1 MKSSVV
7 TFHKQRSNQGRAF
20 ALLCLV
26 PSPDVSALGADSVV
40 CALCWLPRLMKNS
53 FTSTSIYHCFA
64 CLCQKVYLASSPQA
78 TSFLSGTWMEFS
90 YVHLLF
96 FFFFPS
102 LFLFFPCLSLA
113 AAYWWITKYLFLV
126 VVLKKQERCRKR
138 QLPPNSATSLQ
149 TKISFS
155 LCSFPR
161 KSFVSITWKQLFPR
175 CTATD
180 PTNKYCDAKKHPYQ
194 TSVHM
199 PSDRVCYL
207 CSKWR

>member
-1 MKSSVV
+1 MCQPLVLTLWFVLSADCLDWW
-7 TFHKQRSNQGRAF
+7 RI
-20 ALLCLV
+20 ALL
-26 PSPDVSALGADSVV
+26 P
-40 CALCWLPRLMKNS
+40 
-53 FTSTSIYHCFA
+53 
-64 CLCQKVYLASSPQA
+64 LASITVLHACAKKFILPLA
-78 TSFLSGTWMEFS
+78 PKLPPFS
-90 YVHLLF
+90 QEPGWNFPMSTFF

-113 AAYWWITKYLFLV
+113 AVYWWITKYLFLV
-126 VVLKKQERCRKR
+126 VVLKNQERCRKR

-161 KSFVSITWKQLFPR
+161 KSFVSIAWKQLFPR
-175 CTATD
+175 CTVTD

-207 CSKWR
+207 CSKWRWCD